1 MKKVTILG
9 AGGKMGYRVSA
20 NLRGAPYEVSHVEVS
35 DIGRDRLAE
44 LGLQAQPAAEV
55 LPQADL
61 VVLAIP
67 DSLIG
72 KVTHQLLPHFKEGAI
87 LVALDASAPFAG
99 ELPERSDLTI
109 FVAHPCHPSVF
120 NEGTELEA
128 KRDYFGGLKARQAIV
143 CALMRG
149 PEGHYALAADVA
161 ERMYAPVL
169 RVHRATVD
177 QMAMLEP
184 VLSETIAATC
194 LTVIREA
201 TDEAVRRGVPRQ
213 AAFDFVL
220 GHINVELAILFDQLP
235 GVRMS
240 DAANRAVERAKREIF
255 VPDWKKVFEREAIT
269 ESIHAITRGD

>member
-1 MKKVTILG
+1 MKKVVVLG

-35 DIGRDRLAE
+35 DVGRARLHE
-44 LGLQAQPAAEV
+44 LGLEAKGAAEV
-55 LPQADL
+55 LPHAD
-61 VVLAIP
+61 VVILAIP

-72 KVTHQLLPHFKEGAI
+72 KVTHQLEPHFRPGAI
-87 LVALDASAPFAG
+87 LMALDAAAPFAG
-99 ELPERSDLTI
+99 ELPERADLTI

-120 NEGTELEA
+120 NEETELDA
-128 KRDYFGGLKARQAIV
+128 RRDYFGGLKARQAIV

-149 PEGHYALAADVA
+149 PEQHYALAADVA

-177 QMAMLEP
+177 QMAILEP
-184 VLSETIAATC
+184 VLSETVTATC
-194 LTVIREA
+194 LTIIREA
-201 TDEAVRRGVPRQ
+201 TDEAVLRGVPKQ
-213 AAFDFVL
+213 VAFDFVL

-255 VPDWKKVFEREAIT
+255 APDWKKVFERDAIT
-269 ESIHAITRGD
+269 ESIRAITRGD